1 MHIEKL
7 AVTISDIV
15 WHWNKL
21 LNCPLVT
28 LVNQCKNSS
37 TQGTF
42 HAFNQKSN
50 HREYFQNIFFEKK
63 GCWTLNRLL
72 HFQIENAPN
81 IVKVWKMP
89 SIPHPYF
96 IFIVFKAGL
105 FFDFFPVGEV
115 ILKGLQAHPM
125 GTTDNGLMPTSEQ
138 KVNLHLKNLRKIVIR
153 HICLLLLI
161 CL

>member
-1 MHIEKL
+1 
-7 AVTISDIV
+7 
-15 WHWNKL
+15 
-21 LNCPLVT
+21 
-28 LVNQCKNSS
+28 
-37 TQGTF
+37 
-42 HAFNQKSN
+42 
-50 HREYFQNIFFEKK
+50 
-63 GCWTLNRLL
+63 
-72 HFQIENAPN
+72 
-81 IVKVWKMP
+81 MP

-153 HICLLLLI
+153 DTSAYYY
-161 CL
+161 

>member
-1 MHIEKL
+1 MQIHQLKGLSTLLIRK
-7 AVTISDIV
+7 VTTENIFKIFSL
-15 WHWNKL
+15 KKKRL
-21 LNCPLVT
+21 LNTEQVI
-28 LVNQCKNSS
+28 
-37 TQGTF
+37 
-42 HAFNQKSN
+42 AF
-50 HREYFQNIFFEKK
+50 
-63 GCWTLNRLL
+63 L
-72 HFQIENAPN
+72 PN

-125 GTTDNGLMPTSEQ
+125 GTTDNGLLPTSEQ

-153 HICLLLLI
+153 DTSAYYY
-161 CL
+161 